1 MSTYRALFAVREFRV
16 LFGGQANVAGQTMQM
31 LALSALVYARTA
43 SPLLASVAYLAGFA
57 PRVLGA
63 VTLLSLA
70 DRVPAR
76 AFLVTWDVMRAV
88 VAVVLA
94 FGGPS
99 VAMMLAL
106 VMTAGVIDAVG
117 VAVRT
122 ALLVEVLPTG
132 MYVLGQSALN
142 IAVGALQI
150 TGFAVG
156 GTLLAALGPRPV
168 LIGSAG
174 VALACATIDRWGLRR
189 RAPRVGE
196 RGSLAATWRGNRV
209 LLGDRAIRALLLAQ
223 WLPCGLI
230 VGAEALYV
238 PYAGADAGVLFTAA
252 AVGMLTG
259 DFVIGRWVSA
269 TLRGRLILPLYVL
282 LATPYLAFLAH
293 PATSTAAGLV
303 TIASFGYAA
312 NLGLQESYV
321 TALPGTLRGQGL
333 GLAGSGMMTTQA
345 LAASAVGAAAEALGP
360 AMAIAV
366 AATASLLVTAALVP
380 ALRLRPRP
388 TTLTITHCGERA

>member
-1 MSTYRALFAVREFRV
+1 MSTYRTLFAVGEFRA
-16 LFGGQANVAGQTMQM
+16 LFGTQAVVAGQTMQM

-43 SPLLASVAYLAGFA
+43 SPLLAAVAYLAGFA
-57 PRVLGA
+57 PQALGA

-76 AFLVTWDVMRAV
+76 AFLVTWDVVRAA

-94 FGGPS
+94 FGGLP

-106 VMTAGVIDAVG
+106 VVAAGVLEAIG
-117 VAVRT
+117 VAVRN
-122 ALLVEVLPTG
+122 ALLVEVLPAG
-132 MYVLGQSALN
+132 MYVLGRSVLN
-142 IAVGALQI
+142 IAAGAMQI
-150 TGFAVG
+150 IGYAIG
-156 GTLLAALGPRPV
+156 GGLLAAFGPRPA
-168 LIGSAG
+168 LIGSA
-174 VALACATIDRWGLRR
+174 ALALAGAAIDRWGLRR

-196 RGSLAATWRGNRV
+196 RGSIAATWRGNRV
-209 LLGDRAIRALLLAQ
+209 LFGDRAIRGLLLAQ

-238 PYAGADAGVLFTAA
+238 PYAGSDAGVLFTAA

-259 DFVIGRWVSA
+259 DLVVGRWVSA
-269 TLRGRLILPLYVL
+269 ALRARLILPLYVL
-282 LATPYLAFLAH
+282 LAVPYLAFSAH
-293 PATSTAAGLV
+293 PPTWTAAGLV

-321 TALPGTLRGQGL
+321 TALPETLRGHGL
-333 GLAGSGMMTTQA
+333 GLAGSGMMATQA
-345 LAASAVGAAAEALGP
+345 LAASAVGAAAETLGP
-360 AMAIAV
+360 AMAIV
-366 AATASLLVTAALVP
+366 GAATASLLVTAALTP

-388 TTLTITHCGERA
+388 IAA